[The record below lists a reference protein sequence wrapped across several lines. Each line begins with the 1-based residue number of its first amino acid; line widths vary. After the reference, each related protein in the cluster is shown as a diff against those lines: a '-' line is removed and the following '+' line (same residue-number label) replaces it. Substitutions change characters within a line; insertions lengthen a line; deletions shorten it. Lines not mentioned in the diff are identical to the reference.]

1 MVRSY
6 LAELKEKG
14 GFSWSQIASMSGI
27 PESTIRKIFDGTTP
41 DPRFETLAKLVISMG
56 GSLDD
61 IAGHKKAE
69 EIEDGAVLSL
79 KHIYDARLNE
89 VKANLHE
96 HIESLKRDKRILI
109 IMCIGL
115 LGILLA
121 FLIADIFVATNGWIN
136 R

>member
-14 GFSWSQIASMSGI
+14 GFSWAQIASMSGI
-27 PESTIRKIFDGTTP
+27 PESTIRKIFDGSTP

-79 KHIYDARLNE
+79 KQVYDARIAE
-89 VKANLHE
+89 IKANLHE
-96 HIESLKRDKRILI
+96 QIDSLKRDKRIL
-109 IMCIGL
+109 
-115 LGILLA
+115 GIVCGTLIC
-121 FLIADIFVATNGWIN
+121 FLVAILIVDISLVSVGWIQ